1 MINISEID
9 EKELASLCADGNSA
23 ARKEL
28 YSRYAA
34 RLSSFCSRYSNGPIE
49 GTDIMHDTMIRALQ
63 KIHQFRYQG
72 RGSLYSWLTRIAVNM
87 AIDRLRKDN
96 KLEVSALGEEMSNV
110 VIPEIDEVR
119 HIPLPV
125 LQQFISRLPDSN
137 RIVFNMFCIDGFS
150 HKEIAEILGIR
161 EKSSSSSLAK
171 AKKMLANM
179 IKAYYENNR

>member
-1 MINISEID
+1 
-9 EKELASLCADGNSA
+9 
-23 ARKEL
+23 
-28 YSRYAA
+28 
-34 RLSSFCSRYSNGPIE
+34 
-49 GTDIMHDTMIRALQ
+49 
-63 KIHQFRYQG
+63 
-72 RGSLYSWLTRIAVNM
+72 
-87 AIDRLRKDN
+87 
-96 KLEVSALGEEMSNV
+96 MSNV

-161 EKSSSSSLAK
+161 EKTSSSSLAK